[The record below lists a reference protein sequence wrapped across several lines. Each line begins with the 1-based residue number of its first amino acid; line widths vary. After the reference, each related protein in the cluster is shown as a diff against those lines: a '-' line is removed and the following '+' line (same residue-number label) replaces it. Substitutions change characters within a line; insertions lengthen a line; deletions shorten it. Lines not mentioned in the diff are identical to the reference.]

1 MKKHSTCLL
10 VSCGEPGSID
20 RLLDSRCACRLAI
33 AVGNFVDL
41 AFPAPT
47 WEHFAKLRHR
57 LGDYACPRRRPVRG
71 LPHSVADTSAAHAPP
86 LAIPKKRAADCA
98 HASSLPSIMGYA
110 LGTLT
115 ASFCPTRT
123 APIATPERRS
133 VPFAIARVWSVA
145 APDAGS
151 RTWVRLE
158 DEPSSGRHPCPAD
171 SYVSECRVKVPGQQ
185 QDIYVLNR
193 VELHMSYARSGAFE
207 DVLGSAPVDAGSA
220 YV

>member
-86 LAIPKKRAADCA
+86 LAIPKKSGGLRSRVVIAVDYGICVGDT
-98 HASSLPSIMGYA
+98 H
-110 LGTLT
+110 